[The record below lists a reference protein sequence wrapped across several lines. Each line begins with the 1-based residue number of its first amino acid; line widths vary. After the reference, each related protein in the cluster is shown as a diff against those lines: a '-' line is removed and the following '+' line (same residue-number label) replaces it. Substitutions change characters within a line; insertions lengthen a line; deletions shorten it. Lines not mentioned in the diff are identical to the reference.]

1 MRVVRVSVR
10 PVDLESI
17 DRARA
22 VLDRTGLP
30 GLVLTSPGAVAW
42 ATGGLNTPID
52 RSAGTDTVWVAI
64 GPSTVSLVTTNVEHP
79 RLMAEWGSD
88 DTCPITVAPWWDGD
102 AMIEAAASAMGAD
115 PASIGSDGHP
125 GFGHDISLLL
135 TTERLALS
143 AAQQAAL
150 ETLARES
157 TGVVESALRAWTPG
171 ETDDAVASRIA
182 GGVEAFGGQCPVLLV
197 GGDDRV
203 MRFRHPVAIGAPIT
217 TLAMAVLVASRGG
230 QHVALTR
237 FASAGTLDHDLAAR
251 LGVARGI
258 QQDVV
263 TACRPGA
270 TVGEVMTILAD
281 SYDRRGAGAEWRD
294 HYQGGPIGY
303 AQREFEIAPVQTS
316 SPWWDVALP
325 NGCAVAFNPSVRG
338 GAKDEDT
345 FLITDDG
352 PRWITRSADWPT
364 TDDPNF
370 PRPAVLT
377 IEN

>member
-1 MRVVRVSVR
+1 
-10 PVDLESI
+10 VDPESI

-22 VLDRTGLP
+22 VLDRAGLS

-79 RLMAEWGSD
+79 RLVAEWASD
-88 DTCPITVAPWWDGD
+88 ESCPVAFAPWWDGY
-102 AMIEAAASAMGAD
+102 AMVKAAASAIDVD
-115 PASIGSDGHP
+115 PARIGSDGHP
-125 GFGHDISLLL
+125 GFGHDVSPLL
-135 TTERLALS
+135 TLERLALS
-143 AAQQAAL
+143 AAQQASL
-150 ETLARES
+150 EALARES
-157 TGVVESALRAWTPG
+157 TEVVESALRAWSPG
-171 ETDDAVASRIA
+171 EPDHAVAARIA
-182 GGVEAFGGQCPVLLV
+182 EGVEAFGGQCPVLLV

-217 TLAMAVLVASRGG
+217 RVAMAVLVASRGG

-237 FASAGTLDHDLAAR
+237 FASAGRLDQDLAAR

-263 TACRPGA
+263 MACRPGA

-281 SYDRRGAGAEWRD
+281 SYDRRGAGGQWRD

-325 NGCAVAFNPSVRG
+325 NGCAVAFNPSTGG

-345 FLITDDG
+345 FLITDEG
-352 PRWITRSADWPT
+352 PSWITRSTDWPT
-364 TDDPNF
+364 TEDPNF